1 MRPTWMP
8 GQRTPLARVHT
19 MFYPLGHIVGF
30 IDFTQ
35 KVKQERVSNIFARAT
50 KAQLGECQTQD
61 LKVPASIPGL
71 GIFVLLHAATA
82 TSKNNIDWTERAGV
96 STQKIPGRRKEYIHD
111 IGCLV

>member
-1 MRPTWMP
+1 MDARATHAS
-8 GQRTPLARVHT
+8 RTRAHFVLPFGAR
-19 MFYPLGHIVGF
+19 VGF
-30 IDFTQ
+30 IDLR
-35 KVKQERVSNIFARAT
+35 KNAKQERVSNTFARAAI
-50 KAQLGECQTQD
+50 AQLGKRQTED

-111 IGCLV
+111 TGCLV